1 MNGLPGSDPKN
12 KIRRPTWAEVDLNAL
27 AGNYRELNSLLIPA
41 TSGASAFAPRLIP
54 VIKANAYGHG
64 AIAVARLLASRGT
77 TMFAVAIVEEGIE
90 LRDAGIT
97 QDILVLEGAWP
108 GQETVLLDYNLIP
121 TLYSIEGIRRLAH
134 AARDL
139 QMPVPIHLKI
149 DTGMAR
155 LGVRWDRVGELAT
168 ALSGEKSIYV
178 AGTFSH
184 LSSADEADPSATKEQ
199 IRRFDQALDSLRA
212 AGVDPGEIHFA
223 NSAGLL
229 HFDSLRHWSARVG
242 IALYGYASE
251 AARTPITLKPVM
263 SVKSR
268 IEGIHEIPEGE
279 PVGYNRRFYAKRPT
293 KLATLPIGYA
303 DGYRRGLTGLGKVII
318 RNRWA
323 DVAGTISMDI
333 IVVDITDMPDIL
345 EGEEVILLG
354 GSRDCTMDADSW
366 AKLLN
371 TIPYEIL
378 CGISPRIPRIYSSTD
393 ATPEN

>member
-1 MNGLPGSDPKN
+1 MNDLRRSDPK
-12 KIRRPTWAEVDLNAL
+12 RPTWAEVDLNAL
-27 AGNYRELNSLLIPA
+27 ADNYHELKSLLI
-41 TSGASAFAPRLIP
+41 SGASAFGPRLIP

-64 AIAVARLLASRGT
+64 AIAVAQILASHGA

-90 LRDAGIT
+90 LRDAGVT

-108 GQETVLLDYNLIP
+108 GQERALVDYNLVP
-121 TLYSIEGIRRLAH
+121 ALYSIEGIRRLAH
-134 AARDL
+134 AARNL

-155 LGVRWDRVGELAT
+155 LGVRWDRVGELLP
-168 ALSGEKSIYV
+168 ALTGEKSIYV

-199 IRRFDQALDSLRA
+199 IRRFDHALSSLRA

-229 HFDSLRHWSARVG
+229 HFDSLRRWSARVG
-242 IALYGYASE
+242 IALYGYASD
-251 AARTPITLKPVM
+251 AHRTPITLKRAM
-263 SVKSR
+263 TLKSR
-268 IEGIHEIPEGE
+268 IGGIREISEGE
-279 PVGYNRRFYAKRPT
+279 PVGYNRRFHAKRPT
-293 KLATLPIGYA
+293 RLATLPIGYA

-323 DVAGTISMDI
+323 DVAGTISMDM
-333 IVVDITDMPDIL
+333 IVVDITDMPDII
-345 EGEEVILLG
+345 EGEEVIILG
-354 GSRDCTMDADSW
+354 RSRDCTMDADNW

-371 TIPYEIL
+371 TISYEIL
-378 CGISPRIPRIYSSTD
+378 CGISPRIPRIYGSTN
-393 ATPEN
+393 AQG